1 MEPRPRPAPSRPVS
15 NSVLVGLCMM
25 PPVATYETT
34 LTIPRPLE
42 ETFAFVSDFRN
53 AAKWDPRTYSAEKT
67 TDGPIG
73 VGTRFML
80 TGGIM
85 PESVVKRLHLPK
97 SVAGMSLPY
106 DVVAFDAPNE
116 FTLKGESRMLRW
128 CDCLEFTAVGDSTS
142 LRYLAELEMKRFNA
156 PGEALLHRMFQRIG
170 DGATADLPATV
181 ARET

>member
-1 MEPRPRPAPSRPVS
+1 
-15 NSVLVGLCMM
+15 MM
-25 PPVATYETT
+25 PPVATYETI
-34 LTIPRPLE
+34 LTIRRTVE

-67 TDGPIG
+67 TDGSIG

-80 TGGIM
+80 TGGMM
-85 PESVVKRLHLPK
+85 PESVVKRLHLPE
-97 SVAGMSLPY
+97 SIVGMSLPY

-128 CDCLEFTAVGDSTS
+128 CDHLEFTAVGDNTS
-142 LRYLAELEMKRFNA
+142 LRYFAELEMKRFNA

-170 DGATADLPATV
+170 DGATADLPETV
-181 ARET
+181 VRET

>member
-1 MEPRPRPAPSRPVS
+1 
-15 NSVLVGLCMM
+15 MM
-25 PPVATYETT
+25 PPVATYETI

-80 TGGIM
+80 TGGMM
-85 PESVVKRLHLPK
+85 PESVVKQLHLPE

-106 DVVAFDAPNE
+106 DVVAFDAPNR
-116 FTLKGESRMLRW
+116 FTLKGESWMLRW
-128 CDCLEFTAVGDSTS
+128 CDHLEFSAEGDNTS
-142 LRYLAELEMKRFNA
+142 LHYFAELEMKRFNA
-156 PGEALLHRMFQRIG
+156 LGETLLHRIFQRIG

-181 ARET
+181 AREA